1 MSALHRVVLTIG
13 HSTHSIGRFV
23 ILLSQHRVTAVAD
36 VRSTPYS
43 RFNPQFN
50 RETLEEDLRK
60 HGIRYVFL
68 GQELGARSDDSSCY
82 EKGRVRYSRLVRTE
96 RFRHG
101 VGRVVRGSETYQIA
115 LLCAEKE
122 PLDCHRTLLVAPA
135 LEREGFR
142 VAHILGDGGLESH
155 QDAME
160 RLLDV
165 MGLPHDDLLRS
176 HEELVSEAM
185 SRQEEK
191 IAYVDQKLAAG
202 ASGETG

>member
-1 MSALHRVVLTIG
+1 MSALHGVVLTIG
-13 HSTHSIGRFV
+13 HSTHSMERFV

-50 RETLEEDLRK
+50 RETLKEDLRK
-60 HGIRYVFL
+60 DGIHYVFL
-68 GQELGARSDDSSCY
+68 GQELGARSDDRSCY
-82 EKGRVRYSRLVRTE
+82 EKGRVQYSRLVRTE

-101 VGRVVRGSETYQIA
+101 VGRVVHGSETYQVA

-135 LEREGFR
+135 LEREGLR
-142 VAHILGDGGLESH
+142 VTHILGDGGLESQ

-160 RLLDV
+160 RLLNV

-176 HEELVSEAM
+176 HQELVSEAM

-191 IAYVDQKLAAG
+191 IAYVDQKLAAE